1 MTRRPRSLF
10 ALLALLAFVWLP
22 PDASAGSIR
31 VALIEGAET
40 LEVSGAPIRVSDQAG
55 RQAVT
60 LQRSPIK
67 IIPLRSDLEVG
78 GTRFPVPVVRIEPVG
93 SSTFK
98 IGGREYRG
106 SFEIWRQ
113 GNTLVLVNELPFEEY
128 LVGALRGEVP
138 EKWPMEVLRA
148 QAIVTRT
155 YAAYHRQLNHAKPY
169 HVVATTA
176 HQLFLGRVD
185 PSSPHWSA
193 VRDTAGAVLTWS
205 GRLFPSFYHAES
217 GGRTEQPQ
225 AVFSGWL
232 PSLPG
237 IRDEFSGSGPH
248 VKWSMELRLDSL
260 RDLLKKNGLVT
271 GSITGIE
278 VAERS
283 PSLRVA
289 KLAIL
294 HTGGQTLV
302 SGNDFR
308 RMVGYET
315 LKSTLFGVAVDG
327 EVARFEGRGYGHG
340 VGFSQWGAKEMAER
354 GYTVRQILEYYYPGT
369 QLTTLK

>member
-1 MTRRPRSLF
+1 MTRRRGALC
-10 ALLALLAFVWLP
+10 ALLALLLCGGIPVGAA
-22 PDASAGSIR
+22 ASTIR

-60 LQRSPIK
+60 LQRSPVK
-67 IIPLRSDLEVG
+67 IVPLRSDLEVG

-93 SSTFK
+93 STSFK

-138 EKWPMEVLRA
+138 EKWPLEMLKA

-155 YAAYHRQLNHAKPY
+155 YAAYHRQLNQAKPY
-169 HVVATTA
+169 HLVATTA

-185 PSSPHWSA
+185 PSSPHWAA
-193 VRDTAGAVLTWS
+193 VRDTAGAVLTWG
-205 GRLFPSFYHAES
+205 GRLFPSFYHSES
-217 GGRTEQPQ
+217 GGYTEQPQ
-225 AVFSGWL
+225 AIFSGWL

-237 IRDEFSGSGPH
+237 IRDEFSGNGPH
-248 VKWSMELRLDSL
+248 SKWSVELRLDSL
-260 RDLLKKNGLVT
+260 RDLLRKNGLVV
-271 GSITGIE
+271 GSITGID

-283 PSLRVA
+283 PSLRVV
-289 KLAIL
+289 KLAIV
-294 HTGGQTLV
+294 HTGGQTV
-302 SGNDFR
+302 VTGTDFR
-308 RMVGYET
+308 RMVGYDT
-315 LKSTLFGVAVDG
+315 LKSTLFAVAVDG
-327 EVARFEGRGYGHG
+327 EIARFEGRGYGHG

-354 GYTVRQILEYYYPGT
+354 GYTARQILEYYYPGT

>member
-113 GNTLVLVNELPFEEY
+113 GNTLVLVNELPF
-128 LVGALRGEVP
+128 
-138 EKWPMEVLRA
+138 
-148 QAIVTRT
+148 
-155 YAAYHRQLNHAKPY
+155 
-169 HVVATTA
+169 
-176 HQLFLGRVD
+176 
-185 PSSPHWSA
+185 
-193 VRDTAGAVLTWS
+193 
-205 GRLFPSFYHAES
+205 
-217 GGRTEQPQ
+217 
-225 AVFSGWL
+225 
-232 PSLPG
+232 
-237 IRDEFSGSGPH
+237 
-248 VKWSMELRLDSL
+248 
-260 RDLLKKNGLVT
+260 
-271 GSITGIE
+271 
-278 VAERS
+278 
-283 PSLRVA
+283 
-289 KLAIL
+289 
-294 HTGGQTLV
+294 
-302 SGNDFR
+302 
-308 RMVGYET
+308 
-315 LKSTLFGVAVDG
+315 
-327 EVARFEGRGYGHG
+327 
-340 VGFSQWGAKEMAER
+340 
-354 GYTVRQILEYYYPGT
+354 
-369 QLTTLK
+369 